1 MQYQG
6 PAPVDFDDVHALN
19 RAFLALLPSEPNAGL
34 FLAGLRD
41 DLAARLCRLTPGQ
54 TERLAA
60 APFLLFSLRDG
71 DRRFWQ
77 ELQAPA
83 VQPTLFAQSDT
94 LQAPGRLI
102 AAAAG
107 FVWQLAR
114 QNPYALRLVCGASL
128 HWCESLAEQPLVHII
143 ERLSARDDLLTL
155 RAAADSNV
163 WDKLLTGGVTHREN
177 LRVAS
182 QLSALQMMLTGLAG
196 KSTARW
202 PAAACRTRFPS
213 LSVAEDSKD

>member
-19 RAFLALLPSEPNAGL
+19 RAFLALLANEPNAGQ

-60 APFLLFSLRDG
+60 APFLLFSLRDD
-71 DRRFWQ
+71 DRRLWQ
-77 ELQAPA
+77 DLQTAE
-83 VQPTLFAQSDT
+83 VQPTLFAEAGSM
-94 LQAPGRLI
+94 QAPGRLI
-102 AAAAG
+102 AAAVG

-114 QNPYALRLVCGASL
+114 QNPYALRLVYGASL
-128 HWCESLAEQPLVHII
+128 HWCESLAEQPLVDII
-143 ERLSARDDLLTL
+143 ERSNARDDLLTL

-163 WDKLLTGGVTHREN
+163 WDKLLTGGVTQREN

-196 KSTARW
+196 KSSARW
-202 PAAACRTRFPS
+202 ATAACRSRFPS
-213 LSVAEDSKD
+213 LSVADDSKD